1 MPAPA
6 ATCTSASRAVDESV
20 VASFDRVHK
29 RFGSTVALDGVSVQ
43 VHRGDALG
51 LLGPNGAGKTT
62 LISVLTGLRTADSG
76 QVRLFGGD
84 PRDPAS
90 RLRLGVTPQATG
102 VPTTLRVSEV
112 VELVAAHYPDPADLD
127 TVLEDYHLKELA
139 HKQTGALS
147 GGQQRRLL
155 VALALVGRP
164 ELLILDEPTA
174 GLDVQARD
182 SLWAGLRRYCEHG
195 GTLVVTSHYLAEIEA
210 LAHRVVVMDR
220 GKIVADGTTDEIRS
234 HVAVH
239 RVSMTLD
246 NDARL
251 PGLPELAGLPGVLTL
266 ERGDSGGPDD
276 RVMLSTR
283 DADACVRALVK
294 QEFPFRDLEVHGASL
309 EEAFLLLTGT
319 PDRPTPRSDS

>member
-6 ATCTSASRAVDESV
+6 ATRASASTAVDASV

-29 RFGSTVALDGVSVQ
+29 SFGSTVALDEVSLQ

-76 QVRLFGGD
+76 QARLFGGD

-102 VPTTLRVSEV
+102 VPNTLRVREV

-182 SLWAGLRRYCEHG
+182 SLWAGLRRYCERG

-210 LAHRVVVMDR
+210 LAHRVVVMDQGR
-220 GKIVADGTTDEIRS
+220 VIADGTTDQIRS

-251 PGLPELAGLPGVLTL
+251 PELAGLPGVLTL
-266 ERGDSGGPDD
+266 EGEGSGRPDD
-276 RVMLSTR
+276 RVVLSTR
-283 DADACVRALVK
+283 DADACVRALVR
-294 QEFPFRDLEVHGASL
+294 QEFPFRDLEVHRASL

-319 PDRPTPRSDS
+319 PDRPTPRSHS